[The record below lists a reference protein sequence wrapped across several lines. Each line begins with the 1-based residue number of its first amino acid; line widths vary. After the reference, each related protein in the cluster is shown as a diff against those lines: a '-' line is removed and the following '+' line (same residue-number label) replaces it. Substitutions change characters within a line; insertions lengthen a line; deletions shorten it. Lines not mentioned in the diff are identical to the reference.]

1 MLRRDF
7 LKAAPAAAMIVASTA
22 RGGTYSML
30 SGGASMTDHIQP
42 FQYEGVKLLE
52 SRFRQQYQLARDFYY
67 AVPDDDILHGFRAS
81 AGLST
86 PGQTL
91 GGWRAKNSS
100 TVFGQWLSGMAR
112 MYRATGD
119 SAIRD
124 KAVQLMMEWGKTIK
138 PDGDCGMRH
147 YPFDK
152 MVCGLVDLQMFGDC
166 PDAIHLLS
174 KITGW
179 ASKTFSR
186 ENIPARARPDG
197 IYQGRP
203 SEWYTLSE
211 NLFRAYK
218 QTGDPVFKAFGEVW
232 LYHAY
237 WDKFRDTAAPSD
249 AHGVHAYSHTNSFSS
264 AAMAY
269 AVTSD
274 PMYLQIIRNAY
285 DYMQNFQCYATGGF
299 GPAETFMSPDG
310 GLGRAL
316 EGRYNTFETVCGSW
330 AGFKLSRYLMQFTG
344 EARFGDWIERLL
356 YNGIGAALPITGA
369 GKNFYYSDYRLA
381 GGMKVY
387 NWENYTCCS
396 GTYIQN
402 VVDYHNLIYF
412 KSETALFVN
421 LYVPS
426 EVFWAHSDGEVKLVQ
441 ETNYPE
447 ADTVS
452 IKLEMKRKMKFTLN
466 FRVPG
471 WSSGMSISVN
481 GIPSKDA
488 CAKGTWA
495 SIEREWTSGDRVQIV
510 IPLSFRM
517 EPVDKQ
523 HPHRVAIVRGPVVY
537 VIEAD
542 YHEPLFR
549 LPEEDADLVKWL
561 VPDKIS
567 GLYRVVLPDGG
578 RVVSKFHPFYEV
590 GEGFPY
596 KMYFDK
602 DQLPVSL
609 W

>member
-7 LKAAPAAAMIVASTA
+7 LKAAPAAAVMVASTA
-22 RGGTYSML
+22 KSGTISLM
-30 SGGASMTDHIQP
+30 SDDPPADHPLQS
-42 FQYEGVKLLE
+42 FQYKGVGLLD
-52 SRFRQQYQLARDFYY
+52 SRFKQQYQAARDFYH
-67 AVPDDDILHGFRAS
+67 AVPDDDILQGFRAS
-81 AGLST
+81 AGLAA
-86 PGQTL
+86 PGQPL
-91 GGWRAKNSS
+91 GGWCAKNSS

-124 KAVQLMMEWGKTIK
+124 KAVRLMTEWGKTVK

-152 MVCGLVDLQMFGDC
+152 MVCGLVDLQIFGDC
-166 PDAIHLLS
+166 PDAIPLLT

-179 ASKTFSR
+179 ASKTFNR

-218 QTGDPVFKAFGEVW
+218 QTGDPKFREFANVW
-232 LYHAY
+232 LYHPY
-237 WDKFRDTAAPSD
+237 WNRFRETATPPD

-269 AVTSD
+269 VVTLD

-299 GPAETFMSPDG
+299 GPAETFMAPNG

-344 EARFGDWIERLL
+344 EARYGDWIERLL

-369 GKNFYYSDYRLA
+369 GRNFYYSDYRLA

-412 KSETALFVN
+412 KHHTNLFVN

-426 EVFWAHSDGEVKLVQ
+426 QVIWDHPGGTVKLVQ
-441 ETNYPE
+441 ETRYPE
-447 ADTVS
+447 AETVS
-452 IKLEMKRKMKFTLN
+452 LKLEMNRNMLFALN

-471 WSSGMSISVN
+471 WAQGMSVKVN
-481 GIPSKDA
+481 GVALDTA
-488 CAKGTWA
+488 CKPGTWA
-495 SIEREWTSGDRVQIV
+495 SVARVWSSGDRVEIT
-510 IPLSFRM
+510 IPLHFRM
-517 EPVDKQ
+517 EAVDKQ
-523 HPHRVAIVRGPVVY
+523 HPNRVAIVRGPVVY

-549 LPEEDADLVKWL
+549 LPDTDADLDKWL
-561 VPDKIS
+561 VPDKTP
-567 GLYRVVLPDGG
+567 GLYRVELPDGG
-578 RVVSKFHPFYEV
+578 RVVSKFHSFYEV

-596 KMYFDK
+596 KMYFDR

>member
-1 MLRRDF
+1 
-7 LKAAPAAAMIVASTA
+7 
-22 RGGTYSML
+22 
-30 SGGASMTDHIQP
+30 
-42 FQYEGVKLLE
+42 
-52 SRFRQQYQLARDFYY
+52 
-67 AVPDDDILHGFRAS
+67 
-81 AGLST
+81 
-86 PGQTL
+86 
-91 GGWRAKNSS
+91 
-100 TVFGQWLSGMAR
+100 
-112 MYRATGD
+112 
-119 SAIRD
+119 
-124 KAVQLMMEWGKTIK
+124 
-138 PDGDCGMRH
+138 
-147 YPFDK
+147 
-152 MVCGLVDLQMFGDC
+152 
-166 PDAIHLLS
+166 
-174 KITGW
+174 
-179 ASKTFSR
+179 
-186 ENIPARARPDG
+186 
-197 IYQGRP
+197 
-203 SEWYTLSE
+203 
-211 NLFRAYK
+211 
-218 QTGDPVFKAFGEVW
+218 
-232 LYHAY
+232 
-237 WDKFRDTAAPSD
+237 
-249 AHGVHAYSHTNSFSS
+249 
-264 AAMAY
+264 
-269 AVTSD
+269 
-274 PMYLQIIRNAY
+274 MYLQITRNAY
-285 DYMQNFQCYATGGF
+285 DYMQHYQCYATGGF
-299 GPAETFMSPDG
+299 GPAETFMSPNG

-412 KSETALFVN
+412 RSHTALFVN

-426 EVFWAHSDGEVKLVQ
+426 EVSWAHSGGEVKVIQ

-447 ADTVS
+447 AEEVS
-452 IKLEMKRKMKFTLN
+452 FRLEMKTKMTFALT
-466 FRVPG
+466 FRVPR
-471 WSSGMSISVN
+471 WSNEMSITVN
-481 GIPSKDA
+481 GVASKVV
-488 CAKGTWA
+488 CTPGTWA

-517 EPVDKQ
+517 EPVDQQ

-549 LPEEDADLVKWL
+549 LPHGDADLVNWL
-561 VPDKIS
+561 VPDKTP
-567 GLYRVVLPDGG
+567 GLYRVVLPEGG